1 MREADFR
8 NMVIEYSAI
17 VESVEMFQLSEEEK
31 VSQLKAK
38 LRLTDASI
46 LRVREIRIKETPE
59 AYSYYWLNP
68 DETVIMG
75 WDNAP
80 HHKSIST
87 FPHHRHIGNDI
98 EVSEERNLS
107 DVLNFIRNLIG

>member
-1 MREADFR
+1 MTETAFR
-8 NMVIEYSAI
+8 NTIREYSDI
-17 VESVEMFQLSEEEK
+17 VESVEIFQLSEEEK

-38 LRLTDASI
+38 LRLADASI
-46 LRVREIRIKETPE
+46 LWVREIRIRETPE

-87 FPHHRHIGNDI
+87 FPHHRHVGDDI
-98 EVSEERNLS
+98 EAADERNLG
-107 DVLNFIRNLIG
+107 DVLNFIRNMIG